1 MGEKTKKPVGLT
13 GGNLFNFD
21 TSLLPEGVTSQV
33 ERKRNVFT
41 REQSERLNKS
51 GLGVGVDVKKTS
63 GFE

>member
-21 TSLLPEGVTSQV
+21 TSLLPEGVASQV

-51 GLGVGVDVKKTS
+51 GLGS
-63 GFE
+63 L